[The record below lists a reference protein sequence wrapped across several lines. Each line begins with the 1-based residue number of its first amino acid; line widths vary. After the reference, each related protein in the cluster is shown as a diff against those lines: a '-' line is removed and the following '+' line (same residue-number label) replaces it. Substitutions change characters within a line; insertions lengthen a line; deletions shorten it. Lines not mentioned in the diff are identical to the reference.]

1 MNKKYTLLTSRMR
14 ERLELSAL
22 IENAGKVDPRF
33 ADFIAWARIRRPLEK
48 IVAFKSIEEQLSGS
62 SSIDAEALEFI
73 KGWVDHSSLND
84 ETLDFIV
91 GGVERFINGNT
102 NPWPKPRGVKAKP
115 DTMWACYWLATM
127 PARQK
132 AWLSDVTF
140 PEEEREYLRQH
151 KEEGG
156 AYCRVAEVMN
166 TSASNVETHV
176 RNAVTRLKSVE
187 GRIEFL
193 TWIRNNVKHP
203 EGLIPFGYYPPD
215 CPKAEARYQGLVDAG
230 VLKPKR
236 KK

>member
-62 SSIDAEALEFI
+62 SSIDAEALESI
-73 KGWVDHSSLND
+73 KGSLGHSSLND
-84 ETLDFIV
+84 ETLEFILE
-91 GGVERFINGNT
+91 GVERFINDK
-102 NPWPKPRGVKAKP
+102 NPWPKPRGNKAKP
-115 DTMWACYWLATM
+115 DAMWACYWLATR
-127 PARQK
+127 PARQR
-132 AWLSDVTF
+132 AWLPDVTF
-140 PEEEREYLRQH
+140 PEDEREYLPQH

-156 AYCRVAEVMN
+156 AYCRVAEALN
-166 TSASNVETHV
+166 TSAHNVETHV
-176 RNAVTRLKSVE
+176 RSAKDRVKTID
-187 GRIEFL
+187 GQIEFL
-193 TWIRNNVKHP
+193 TWIGKNVKHP
-203 EGLIPFGYYPPD
+203 EGLTPFGYCPPD